1 MTGPVTNGAAFYNLE
16 DDTLRWTPDERLDA
30 NEYAL
35 AKDAGFKWWGRTGAW
50 VAVWTP
56 GREDHL
62 LARVEEVTHEA
73 DPDDPQ
79 ARVLRFAG
87 RAAAAVTQAAQRRE
101 AASQDLP
108 PPGQPILRDHP
119 SARRHVRALE
129 RSDFNMR
136 KAQELHELA
145 EHWRRRAQ
153 GTERRAR
160 QKSDPGVI
168 RRRIDKLNADLR
180 RQERVITDERTSD
193 AAREYAQRW
202 HAHLTLRIA
211 FEEGRLASLNPE
223 PFAPVTAYQKGD
235 VVQHKRWGKCQVVS
249 VGRVNLKLQQLTGA
263 TVGWQ
268 WAAPPH
274 EVKPWTEPEIPPQP
288 E

>member
-1 MTGPVTNGAAFYNLE
+1 MTGPVTNGAALYNLE

-35 AKDAGFKWWGRTGAW
+35 VKAAGFKWWGRTGAW

-62 LARVEEVTHEA
+62 LARVGEITHEA

-79 ARVLRFAG
+79 ARVQRFAG
-87 RAAAAVTQAAQRRE
+87 HAAAAVSRSEQRVTAAMQG
-101 AASQDLP
+101 LP
-108 PPGQPILRDHP
+108 PGGEPIKVGHHSEGRH
-119 SARRHVRALE
+119 RRAIE
-129 RSDFNMR
+129 RSDQHMR
-136 KAQELHELA
+136 KAALEGKLA
-145 EHWRRRAQ
+145 DYWRGRAL
-153 GTERRAR
+153 GAERRAR
-160 QKSDPGVI
+160 QKSDPGVV
-168 RRRIDKLNADLR
+168 RRRIGRLQEQLR
-180 RQERVITDERTSD
+180 IHERTLAKAPD
-193 AAREYAQRW
+193 NRYARRW
-202 HAHLTLRIA
+202 HEHLTLRIA

-235 VVQHKRWGKCQVVS
+235 IVQHKRWGKCQVVS

-274 EVKPWTEPEIPPQP
+274 EVKPWTEPQPQP